1 MANIT
6 CPKCQAEMRSYER
19 NGVTIEQCTDCRGVF
34 LDRGE
39 LDRMIDA
46 ENQRYEQ
53 PTPPPMPAMPQ
64 QPQYREEYRD
74 DHRDRDRY
82 YDNNK
87 YGYKKKKK
95 HGFLSELFDD

>member
-1 MANIT
+1 MAEII
-6 CPKCQAEMRSYER
+6 CPKCNAPMRSYER

-46 ENQRYEQ
+46 ESQQYEQ
-53 PTPPPMPAMPQ
+53 PARPPAAA
-64 QPQYREEYRD
+64 PQYREEHRD
-74 DHRDRDRY
+74 EYRDRDKH

-87 YGYKKKKK
+87 YGYKKKKR

>member
-1 MANIT
+1 MSEIT
-6 CPKCQAEMRSYER
+6 CPKCQASMRSYER
-19 NGVTIEQCTDCRGVF
+19 NGITIEQCTECRGVF

-46 ENQRYEQ
+46 ESQQFEQ
-53 PTPPPMPAMPQ
+53 PARQPMAAPS
-64 QPQYREEYRD
+64 QYQDSYRD
-74 DHRDRDRY
+74 DDRGKQN